1 MIVGYFNGLCIAI
14 DPLEDDPVPIIDSD
28 RMESGSLSFE
38 RFQSIRRR
46 YSQVTKIR
54 RGVEHIQLASR
65 QAPNNLRNTPRG
77 LGINAVEYVFRR
89 LVGEIQD
96 HNERY
101 AFNGIRASEKSRA
114 TGTCPPACP

>member
-1 MIVGYFNGLCIAI
+1 MPKI
-14 DPLEDDPVPIIDSD
+14 S
-28 RMESGSLSFE
+28 SK
-38 RFQSIRRR
+38 
-46 YSQVTKIR
+46 SQ
-54 RGVEHIQLASR
+54 RGVGAAVVLLLAVCAVILVLFAVKLASR